1 MIKSLEEIIYKK
13 NFILETEK
21 NLVEIKNRLLRVDS
35 NYEILNVDLYNN
47 VLNIKKS
54 QSYNFKIDIKL
65 LENKQNKNIFIVSIH
80 TKLNLFII
88 FYLILISFIL
98 IIFFDFKILNA
109 ILDILL
115 VIIPIMLI
123 IRFKEKT
130 LKKFQD
136 LSKFLE

>member
-13 NFILETEK
+13 SFILETEK
-21 NLVEIKNRLLRVDS
+21 NLVEIKNRLLRIDS
-35 NYEILNVDLYNN
+35 NYEILNVDLHNN
-47 VLNIKKS
+47 ILNIKKS

-65 LENKQNKNIFIVSIH
+65 LENKQNKNIFVVSIH

>member
-35 NYEILNVDLYNN
+35 NYEILNVDLHNN
-47 VLNIKKS
+47 LLNIKKS

-65 LENKQNKNIFIVSIH
+65 LENKQNKNFFIVSIH

-115 VIIPIMLI
+115 VIIPIILI